1 MMKPR
6 SILLVLVVA
15 GAAAAMLLWSRSGP
29 PRAGS
34 SKTEPDQPREA
45 DAGAGSTVVTQ
56 PAVGSAV
63 AIETPEALAKQIT
76 LLEGQVEYLQGQV
89 KALQEENAELLER
102 LGTLGMKHVTGGAG
116 DKPSTPSLTEGE
128 SAMDYV
134 SLGIDLIS
142 LRKVQHVPV
151 PTVPAPQPEVEKL
164 ILGWL
169 KKQFPGDQAQRR
181 SRALAAL
188 GAIPQAVEILPLQ
201 AALMVRQLGGWY
213 DFEKETLFVVEPE
226 PGSAQPQPDP
236 VMALAYGELLRDY
249 GGKLLPEGI
258 HLSTDARTAREALLG
273 GDAALM
279 RFLYSLKK
287 PIPVNP
293 NDLPP
298 EDPDH
303 PFNQVPLPI
312 FLRELQL
319 FPFSRGFEFA
329 QSLHSVGDFKQLSA
343 AYGRPPASCAEVIDP
358 ELYLAQNPPAAMSI
372 DWPDA
377 ALAGALPYWDDKLG
391 RFAAFVILK
400 AYNPEEI
407 AFDAT
412 KGWRADRH
420 GAWAAEG
427 VQRDHTVWQTAW
439 AGPSDARLFFKAMR
453 EVLLQRYDQPLD
465 PGAEATGLEF
475 AAQGRFIRLS
485 INRQGTGVLLID
497 AATNDFAASA
507 RERFDAPSR

>member
-1 MMKPR
+1 MLKPS

-15 GAAAAMLLWSRSGP
+15 GVAAGGLLWTRVGS

-34 SKTEPDQPREA
+34 SKIESVPTQPVA
-45 DAGAGSTVVTQ
+45 AGTRSVAVTQ
-56 PAVGSAV
+56 PAPV
-63 AIETPEALAKQIT
+63 AIEAEEALAKQIT

-89 KALQEENAELLER
+89 KALQDENAELIER
-102 LGTLGMKHVTGGAG
+102 LGTLGMKHVTGGG
-116 DKPSTPSLTEGE
+116 RDKPSTPSLTEGE
-128 SAMDYV
+128 STTDFV
-134 SLGIDLIS
+134 SLAIDLIS
-142 LRKVQHVPV
+142 LRKVQQVPI
-151 PTVPAPQPEVEKL
+151 PTMPAPQAEVEKL

-181 SRALAAL
+181 ARALAAL
-188 GAIPQAVEILPLQ
+188 GAIPQPVDILTLQ
-201 AALMVRQLGGWY
+201 AALMARQLGGWY

-226 PGSAQPQPDP
+226 ANSAQPQPDP

-249 GGKLLPEGI
+249 GGKLFPEGTR
-258 HLSTDARTAREALLG
+258 LSTDARAAREALMG

-287 PIPVNP
+287 PVPVNP

-343 AYGRPPASCAEVIDP
+343 AYSRPPASCAEVIDP
-358 ELYLAQNPPAAMSI
+358 ELYLAQNPPPAPSI

-377 ALAGALPYWDDKLG
+377 AIAGATPYWDDRLG
-391 RFAAFVILK
+391 RLAAFVILK

-420 GAWAAEG
+420 ASWAAAG
-427 VQRDHTVWQTAW
+427 VERDHAVWQTAW

-465 PGAEATGLEF
+465 PGTEDTVIEF
-475 AAQGRFIRLS
+475 VAQGRFIRLS

-497 AATNDFAASA
+497 AATNDFAGTAQ
-507 RERFDAPSR
+507 ERFDAPSR